1 MRLVAPFAFFGLL
14 GACAAD
20 PTLHTDIGLN
30 RDGVHVTPAATAR
43 VGIMTLSV
51 TP

>member
-1 MRLVAPFAFFGLL
+1 MRALAPFALIGLL

-20 PTLHTDIGLN
+20 PELHTNIGLN

-43 VGIMTLSV
+43 VGIVTLSV